1 MPSITTT
8 DLRKVICLQD
18 LPEEHL
24 QWILEHGEY
33 HEYPDGTVLTRT
45 GEPIDHLW
53 LIIEGAGKFYK
64 DVNGRLV
71 HYYTFENNATIGGA
85 GGLLPYSR
93 MKASPGF
100 TFAAGQ
106 SRILSIHKKHFP
118 ELERLNPDFIQ
129 RLIGYMTE
137 RARSFATHQLQDEKI
152 NALGRLSAGIA
163 HELNN
168 PSSAITRMAIEL
180 KKKLFLNYKLTENI
194 LLLQK
199 LDPVQV
205 DSLREKTMALAL
217 QAAAGDG
224 LTTLQKVRRE
234 NELCDWLE
242 QKGYKDSR
250 LISET
255 FTAAGCT
262 VDELQQIFDTV
273 GSDAFMPLLQW
284 LENLLTASWMLT
296 DLEEASTRISGLVS
310 ALKSHVHMDR
320 TTDKV
325 PTDLHRDIDN
335 TLTMFGFKLRQKN
348 IKVIKNYAASLP
360 EIEAHVGELNQVW
373 SNLIDN
379 AIYALDTN
387 GTLTIETTADEMAL
401 HVHIIDNGHGIPP
414 EILPHIFEPYYT
426 TKEVGDGSG
435 IGLDIVQRV
444 IKNHQGQI
452 DITSVPGRTEF
463 AISLP
468 VTQDVKNTT
477 HPKNINPDTA

>member
-1 MPSITTT
+1 MPTITTT
-8 DLRKVICLQD
+8 ELRKVICLQD

-24 QWILEHGEY
+24 QWMLDHGEY
-33 HEYPDGTVLTRT
+33 HEYPDGSVLTRT
-45 GEPIDHLW
+45 GEPIDDMW
-53 LIIEGAGKFYK
+53 LIIEGKGMFYK

-71 HYYTFENNATIGGA
+71 HYFTFENSAPTGGA

-106 SRILSIHKKHFP
+106 CRIFSIHKRHFQ

-129 RLIGYMTE
+129 QLIGYMTE
-137 RARSFATHQLQDEKI
+137 RARTFATHQLQDEKI

-180 KKKLFLNYKLTENI
+180 KKKLLLNYKLTENI

-205 DSLREKTMALAL
+205 DRLREKTFSRAL
-217 QAAAGDG
+217 QAASGNG
-224 LTTLQKVRRE
+224 LTPLQKIERE
-234 NELCDWLE
+234 NEFCEWLH
-242 QKGYKDSR
+242 QNGYNEDR

-255 FTAAGCT
+255 FTTAGWS
-262 VDELQQIFDTV
+262 VDDLRQMLDTV
-273 GSDAFMPLLQW
+273 GPDAFLPLLHW
-284 LENLLTASWMLT
+284 LENLLTASWLLS
-296 DLEEASTRISGLVS
+296 DLEEASSRISTLVG

-335 TLTMFGFKLRQKN
+335 TLTLLGFKLRQKN
-348 IKVIKNYAASLP
+348 ITIIRKYDPSLP
-360 EIEAHVGELNQVW
+360 MIEAYVGELNQVW

-379 AIYALDTN
+379 AIHALDTN
-387 GTLTIETTADEMAL
+387 GELTIETTADEKE
-401 HVHIIDNGHGIPP
+401 VRVRIRDNGHGIPP
-414 EILPHIFEPYYT
+414 DVLPHIFEPYYT
-426 TKEVGDGSG
+426 TKEVGEGSG

-444 IKNHQGQI
+444 IRNHQGQI
-452 DITSVPGRTEF
+452 QVTSVPGRTGF
-463 AISLP
+463 AVILP
-468 VTQDVKNTT
+468 VRHQEATSHQPVNKT
-477 HPKNINPDTA
+477 PIP